1 MEIPKN
7 IYFKLRR
14 LILPIDE
21 ILTLIPKNAEI
32 LDLGCGKGIILK
44 YIKYFKSYTGVDLNI
59 TKIDK
64 NMENI
69 KFIKDDSVIFINRKL
84 ESYNTF
90 LLIDLLH
97 HIEPSLQLYFVKKL
111 INSMKS
117 GDILIIKD
125 IFPKSFL
132 TRFWNSF
139 HDFIISRQLINYFDF
154 DALEK
159 IMSKNTIILNRFHKR
174 IFLYDHFFLVIKRN

>member
-1 MEIPKN
+1 
-7 IYFKLRR
+7 
-14 LILPIDE
+14 
-21 ILTLIPKNAEI
+21 
-32 LDLGCGKGIILK
+32 
-44 YIKYFKSYTGVDLNI
+44 
-59 TKIDK
+59 
-64 NMENI
+64 MENI
-69 KFIKDDSVIFINRKL
+69 NFIKDDSVIFINRKL

-132 TRFWNSF
+132 TRFWNAF
-139 HDFIISRQLINYFDF
+139 HDFL
-154 DALEK
+154 L
-159 IMSKNTIILNRFHKR
+159 
-174 IFLYDHFFLVIKRN
+174 FLDN